1 MEVQCS
7 STGQTLLRLHF
18 PAAVAL
24 SPERAREFILFLGNH
39 PVGRDVMVTRG
50 AAGDSAP
57 TPVRCLLGGVALEFD
72 AHYRAFMDGA
82 VTRTRMRASS
92 SSEVPV
98 PNFPSSEGEA
108 NEQ

>member
-24 SPERAREFILFLGNH
+24 SPERAREFILLLSNH
-39 PVGRDVMVTRG
+39 ALGRDVMVTRG
-50 AAGDSAP
+50 AEGISAP
-57 TPVRCLLGGVALEFD
+57 TPVRCLLGGAALEFD
-72 AHYRAFMDGA
+72 AHYRAFMDGS
-82 VTRTRMRASS
+82 VTRVRTSS

-98 PNFPSSEGEA
+98 PNSPSFEGET
-108 NEQ
+108 NE